1 MSAQRNQSSP
11 SFTTYLLGFLAV
23 LGFGGTLPFTTL
35 ALTDF
40 NPEFLTCFRAL
51 IAAALAAI
59 TLTILRK
66 PLRHKDDFLI
76 FIAGILLVFAFPG
89 MMAIA
94 MQTVPASHGG
104 VILGFMPLAT
114 ALFSRL
120 YTGETSSPVFWV
132 LSITGALI
140 IAAFTIYTSD
150 DQGAGGVSSGDLWLI
165 AAGLSSAFGYVLFGK
180 LSRSTPGWEII
191 SRSLIL
197 NLPLILSGTIWF
209 YEPRFL
215 SPSTQGLIGLFYV
228 GGISMFLGF
237 CAWNMA
243 LARGSI
249 AKIGQIQ
256 LLQTFI
262 TIIIAAILL
271 NERIDSL
278 TVITAIAITGI
289 IVLSRKV

>member
-1 MSAQRNQSSP
+1 
-11 SFTTYLLGFLAV
+11 
-23 LGFGGTLPFTTL
+23 
-35 ALTDF
+35 
-40 NPEFLTCFRAL
+40 
-51 IAAALAAI
+51 
-59 TLTILRK
+59 
-66 PLRHKDDFLI
+66 
-76 FIAGILLVFAFPG
+76 
-89 MMAIA
+89 
-94 MQTVPASHGG
+94 
-104 VILGFMPLAT
+104 
-114 ALFSRL
+114 
-120 YTGETSSPVFWV
+120 
-132 LSITGALI
+132 LI